1 MIERDGV
8 INMDSKNFA
17 IGVLSTTAMV
27 LLVGLIVIQSRP
39 TPVRAHG
46 MTAQGGDYVMTVGA
60 LDQRD
65 EDLIYI
71 IDAPAEKMIAY
82 RFDARTKRIEIVQ
95 GADLAQMRSAAAPP
109 KKKPPSRGRSSRRRP

>member
-1 MIERDGV
+1 
-8 INMDSKNFA
+8 MDSKNFA

-39 TPVRAHG
+39 APVRADG

-60 LDQRD
+60 LNQRD
-65 EDLIYI
+65 EDLVYI

-82 RFDARTKRIEIVQ
+82 RFDAGTRRIEIVQ
-95 GADLAQMRSAAAPP
+95 GADLAQMRSAVAPA
-109 KKKPPSRGRSSRRRP
+109 KKKQSPARGRPSRRRP